1 VGEDKFGVWRLALLT
16 YSKWRIIYRL
26 LLRMDDEKVKNEVV
40 LVMDFGGQYN
50 QLIARRI
57 REARVYSEMV
67 SYKISIE
74 EILARNPKGI
84 IFSGGPASINQ
95 PNAPV
100 VDPEIYNL
108 GIPILGICYGM
119 QMMAVQLG
127 GSVQKTEASEY
138 GKATLK
144 VDVASELWRDSEGE
158 RPCWMSHGDSVCKL
172 PEGFV
177 VAAHTENTPIAAMM
191 DEKRALYGVQFHPEV
206 KHTPDG
212 QTMLEKFLFDIC
224 KCSGEWTM
232 ESFIKSQV
240 AEIRARV
247 GKKHVLCALSGG
259 VDSAVAA
266 ALLHRAVGNQL
277 TCVFVDHGFM
287 RKNEAE
293 QVRKVFTEQFRVN
306 LVFVDAQERFLQ
318 KLQGVTEPE
327 LKRKLIG
334 NEFIRVFEA
343 EATKLGQ
350 IDFLVQGT
358 LYSDIVESGTDTAAT
373 IKSHHNVGG
382 LPKDIQFELIEPLR
396 MLFKDEVRKLGIEL
410 GMSEEIV
417 WRQPFPGPGLA
428 IRILGEVTREKLD
441 ILREADAILL
451 EEIHQAG
458 LEREVW
464 QYFAILPSIKSV
476 GVMGDS
482 RTYEYPIILR
492 AVTSE
497 DAMTA
502 DWARLPYDLLDS
514 ISSRI
519 VNEVQGVN
527 RVVYDITSKPP
538 GTIEWE

>member
-1 VGEDKFGVWRLALLT
+1 
-16 YSKWRIIYRL
+16 
-26 LLRMDDEKVKNEVV
+26 MKNEVV

>member
-1 VGEDKFGVWRLALLT
+1 ML
-16 YSKWRIIYRL
+16 
-26 LLRMDDEKVKNEVV
+26 NEVV

-50 QLIARRI
+50 QLIARRV
-57 REARVYSEMV
+57 REAHVYSEMV
-67 SYKISIE
+67 SYTISIE
-74 EILARNPKGI
+74 KIKAYKPKGI
-84 IFSGGPASINQ
+84 IFSGGPAGITQ
-95 PNAPV
+95 PNAPI

-108 GIPILGICYGM
+108 GIPILGIGYGM
-119 QMMAVQLG
+119 QMMTVQLG
-127 GSVQKTEASEY
+127 GSVQNTGGSGEY

-144 VDVASELWRDSEGE
+144 VDIASGLWEGLEGE
-158 RPCWMSHGDSVCKL
+158 HPCWMSQGDTVSKL

-177 VAAHTENTPIAAMM
+177 VAAHTGNTAIAAIM
-191 DEKRALYGVQFHPEV
+191 DEKRQLYGVQFHPEE

-212 QTMLEKFLFDIC
+212 QTILERFLFNIC
-224 KCSGEWTM
+224 KCAGDWTV

-247 GKKHVLCALSGG
+247 GKKRVLCALSGG
-259 VDSAVAA
+259 VDSSVAA
-266 ALLHRAVGNQL
+266 TLLHRAVGNQL

-293 QVRKVFTEQFRVN
+293 QVRKVFMEQFHIN
-306 LVFVDAQERFLQ
+306 LISVDAQERFLQ
-318 KLQGVTEPE
+318 KLQGISEPE
-327 LKRKLIG
+327 LKRKVIG

-343 EATKLGQ
+343 EASKLGQ

-358 LYSDIVESGTDTAAT
+358 VYPDIVESGTDTAAT

-382 LPKDIQFELIEPLR
+382 LPKDMQFELIEPLR
-396 MLFKDEVRKLGIEL
+396 MLYKDEVRELGIEL

-428 IRILGEVTREKLD
+428 IRILGEVTREKLN
-441 ILREADAILL
+441 ILREADAIFI
-451 EEIHQAG
+451 EEIRRAG
-458 LEREVW
+458 LYRDIW
-464 QYFAILPSIKSV
+464 QCFAVLPSIKSV

-492 AVTSE
+492 AVNSE

-502 DWARLPYDLLDS
+502 DWARIPYDLLDR

>member
-1 VGEDKFGVWRLALLT
+1 VR
-16 YSKWRIIYRL
+16 
-26 LLRMDDEKVKNEVV
+26 NEVV

-50 QLIARRI
+50 QLIARRV
-57 REARVYSEMV
+57 REAHVYSEMV
-67 SYKISIE
+67 SCTISIE
-74 EILARNPKGI
+74 EIKAYNPKGI

-95 PNAPV
+95 PHVPV

-119 QMMAVQLG
+119 QMITVQLG
-127 GSVQKTEASEY
+127 GSVQYTEVGEV
-138 GKATLK
+138 GEATLK
-144 VDVASELWRDSEGE
+144 VDIASGLWKGLEGE
-158 RPCWMSHGDSVCKL
+158 HPCWMSRGDSVCKL

-177 VAAHTENTPIAAMM
+177 AVAHTEKTSIAAIM
-191 DEKRALYGVQFHPEV
+191 DEKRHLYGVQFHPEV
-206 KHTPDG
+206 KHTPEG
-212 QTMLEKFLFDIC
+212 QTLLEKFLFDIC
-224 KCSGEWTM
+224 KCVGDWTV
-232 ESFIKSQV
+232 ESFIKSQL

-247 GKKHVLCALSGG
+247 GKKQVLCALSGG

-266 ALLHRAVGNQL
+266 ALLHKAVGNQL
-277 TCVFVDHGFM
+277 ICVFVDHGFM

-293 QVRKVFTEQFRVN
+293 QVREVFMEQFHMN
-306 LVFVDAQERFLQ
+306 LISVDAQERFLH
-318 KLQGVTEPE
+318 KLRGISEPE
-327 LKRKLIG
+327 LKRKVIG
-334 NEFIRVFEA
+334 NEFIRVFET
-343 EATKLGQ
+343 EASKLGQ

-358 LYSDIVESGTDTAAT
+358 LYPDIVESGTDTAAT

-382 LPKDIQFELIEPLR
+382 LPEDMQFELIEPLR
-396 MLFKDEVRKLGIEL
+396 MLYKDEVRELGIGL

-441 ILREADAILL
+441 ILREADAILI
-451 EEIHQAG
+451 EEVRRAG
-458 LEREVW
+458 LYRDIW
-464 QYFAILPSIKSV
+464 QCFAVLPSIKSV
-476 GVMGDS
+476 GVMGDN

-492 AVTSE
+492 AVNSE

-502 DWARLPYDLLDS
+502 NWARLPYDLLDS